1 MTILVTLRPLTAAD
15 VPAVQALYTAT
26 PGWFGLIAGAPAPAE
41 LAAHEYGELCGQ
53 PGRTWL
59 GLYIPGPA
67 GAPTLNGLLDLRL
80 AYPQTDWVT
89 IGRLLVREDQQRRGY
104 GTQAYQLLEP
114 WLRQQGYIHV
124 RLDVPGQA
132 FGTQAFWRKLGFG
145 FTGEQQRVVAGHKS
159 VRLLVM
165 EKVLAQ
171 RS

>member
-104 GTQAYQLLEP
+104 GTQAYQLL
-114 WLRQQGYIHV
+114 G
-124 RLDVPGQA
+124 PGCGSKVTSTYA
-132 FGTQAFWRKLGFG
+132 WTCRAR
-145 FTGEQQRVVAGHKS
+145 RS
-159 VRLLVM
+159 VRRPSGVSSVSGSPASSNVSLPGTNRY
-165 EKVLAQ
+165 ACW
-171 RS
+171 